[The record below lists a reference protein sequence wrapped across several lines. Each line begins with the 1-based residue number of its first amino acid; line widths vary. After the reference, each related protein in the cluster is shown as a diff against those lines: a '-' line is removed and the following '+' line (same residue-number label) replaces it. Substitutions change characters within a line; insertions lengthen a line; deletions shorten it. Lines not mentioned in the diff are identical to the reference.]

1 LRLRVREYD
10 RIMVAKN
17 QDTGAKLTRR
27 QTLWERLW
35 ASTILLYTVV
45 ATLIVW
51 RTLGKYGVNV
61 FLFFIIDAITSWTYG
76 ISTARLLL
84 NVIKRQWKAARKWAW
99 ASATSFVTP
108 QIYIL
113 ASARHAPR
121 DVYLI
126 VIAVITLLILFA
138 VISVLLQIRSSRRRS
153 ASASE

>member
-1 LRLRVREYD
+1 
-10 RIMVAKN
+10 M
-17 QDTGAKLTRR
+17 GAKLTHR

-45 ATLIVW
+45 ATLVVW

-61 FLFFIIDAITSWTYG
+61 FLFFIIDAVTSWTYG

-84 NVIKRQWKAARKWAW
+84 NVIKRQWKAARRWTWA
-99 ASATSFVTP
+99 AALSFVTP

-126 VIAVITLLILFA
+126 VIAVIALLILFA
-138 VISVLLQIRSSRRRS
+138 VISLLLQIRSSKRRS